1 MDKVI
6 SLWRIPESATR
17 KTKRGG
23 KKNKKKESTTET
35 ANILKLFYC
44 NVNGLISKRESLN
57 QSISIAIPDIVGL
70 CETKLG
76 ALSEPKIPGYEA
88 AYHNLKQG
96 KEGLLVAAKEGTFKS
111 MEKVTMDTEDRNVLA
126 VQITLQPIIIGGGNL
141 RILDFLGSTL
151 DF

>member
-1 MDKVI
+1 MDKDI
-6 SLWRIPESATR
+6 SPLSVPESITR

-23 KKNKKKESTTET
+23 KKNKKKECITET
-35 ANILKLFYC
+35 VRNMKLFYC
-44 NVNGLISKRESLN
+44 NINGLISKRESLN

-76 ALSEPKIPGYEA
+76 TLSEPKLPGYEA

-111 MEKVTMDTEDRNVLA
+111 MEKVTLDTEDRNVLA
-126 VQITLQPIIIGGGNL
+126 VQTLP
-141 RILDFLGSTL
+141 
-151 DF
+151 